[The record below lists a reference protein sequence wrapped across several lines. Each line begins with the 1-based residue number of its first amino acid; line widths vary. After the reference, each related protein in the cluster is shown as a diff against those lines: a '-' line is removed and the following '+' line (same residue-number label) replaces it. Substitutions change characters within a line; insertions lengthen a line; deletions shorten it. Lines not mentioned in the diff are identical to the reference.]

1 MKITIQQSGYVS
13 GDFLKP
19 VAYAGEM
26 NSRVI
31 EITHPLFDN
40 SFYQLL
46 IIKENRPYVLGI
58 EDGKCMLPPSLTDI
72 ACKLKCQFMAL
83 RKSDIDLMIS
93 GDLQNQILASTIASS
108 GTDIYLTENTCDC
121 YPTSSNDCS
130 HMIFK
135 SDEFTMTVKE
145 GLNINGLT
153 PIPPYE
159 QLVDMYNNL
168 NKAKLSVEKAKIE
181 NETISNRISEK
192 LEDLQ
197 TSNYLLNLQNEQT
210 KRKNEDE
217 KINSQ
222 LDLIMNTLNNLTTQI
237 NENKIYVIS
246 YYLGEDELFD
256 TQLKRHGETVNLSNA
271 IPKYENKIFVGWL
284 DKKNDKVY
292 THGDL
297 YSDNKDVTLFA
308 IWE

>member
-83 RKSDIDLMIS
+83 RKSDID
-93 GDLQNQILASTIASS
+93 
-108 GTDIYLTENTCDC
+108 LTENTCDC